1 MCSFWEPDVKPVFHF
16 HFQPFAVGKAANE
29 DRDCCSSFNNK
40 LIQKICM
47 LFSCSKRND
56 FLDIER
62 KMMQAERQKILAFS
76 THHEQDKEH
85 EQNK

>member
-29 DRDCCSSFNNK
+29 DRDCCSSLNNK
-40 LIQKICM
+40 
-47 LFSCSKRND
+47 
-56 FLDIER
+56 
-62 KMMQAERQKILAFS
+62 
-76 THHEQDKEH
+76 HEQDKEH